1 MQNNSRNHGSWIKDA
16 KNWNT
21 SFIRFRSLI
30 FKAPILHW
38 LRCSRNILTTSSKYF
53 VNIFSW
59 YFQEFSC
66 TCVDEMIFGSGR
78 YLSLWMETFNKIF
91 SFPAQHFLFENHFL
105 KQSCSEFNFHQFVC
119 HITLNSLFN
128 LSLYQYIVRYTVQA
142 LGPMIPR
149 KRHSPVSMLAV

>member
-1 MQNNSRNHGSWIKDA
+1 MESVIFVVVVEEYTVDKHLYVCLYVYVGIYIWTFISGHLMLNH
-16 KNWNT
+16 
-21 SFIRFRSLI
+21 RLL
-30 FKAPILHW
+30 LH
-38 LRCSRNILTTSSKYF
+38 LY
-53 VNIFSW
+53 IFSW

-78 YLSLWMETFNKIF
+78 YLSLWVETFNKIF

-128 LSLYQYIVRYTVQA
+128 LPLYQYIVRYTVQA